1 MHDRQGDGG
10 EKRPMTTAHAMCHL
24 NSAQRCA
31 RRIVTVLACA
41 GLLIAGCTTPGAIA
55 PSTMPVTGKY
65 VELGPFDE
73 SESCGY
79 RFFMLPVGSPDHIAD
94 MIDALVKSRGGDAL
108 IEVTSS
114 SSTSWFLLGGSNCVQ
129 VRGKVVKFTK

>member
-1 MHDRQGDGG
+1 
-10 EKRPMTTAHAMCHL
+10 MTTARALHHFHAPWHYM
-24 NSAQRCA
+24 
-31 RRIVTVLACA
+31 RRLTTALACA
-41 GLLIAGCTTPGAIA
+41 GALIAGCTQPGAIA
-55 PSTMPVTGKY
+55 PSTMPITGKY
-65 VELGPFDE
+65 VELGPFEE

-79 RFFMLPVGSPDHIAD
+79 LFFFLPVGSPDHIAD

>member
-1 MHDRQGDGG
+1 M
-10 EKRPMTTAHAMCHL
+10 
-24 NSAQRCA
+24 N
-31 RRIVTVLACA
+31 RRTSRIRLPSTWLRACRTVIACLCA
-41 GLLIAGCTTPGAIA
+41 GLLVTACTIPGAVA

-65 VELGPFDE
+65 VELGPFEE

-79 RFFMLPVGSPDHIAD
+79 LFLFLPVGSPDHIAD

-129 VRGKVVKFTK
+129 VRGKIVKFTK

>member
-1 MHDRQGDGG
+1 M
-10 EKRPMTTAHAMCHL
+10 
-24 NSAQRCA
+24 NSVTSPILLPSPWLRVC
-31 RRIVTVLACA
+31 RTVLACLCA
-41 GLLIAGCTTPGAIA
+41 GLLATACTLPGAIA

-65 VELGPFDE
+65 VELGPFEE

-79 RFFMLPVGSPDHIAD
+79 LFLCLPVGSPDHIAD
-94 MIDALVKSRGGDAL
+94 MIDSLVKSRGGDAL

-114 SSTSWFLLGGSNCVQ
+114 SSVSWFLLGGSNCVQ

>member
-1 MHDRQGDGG
+1 MNRTPSRIALPSAWLHACR
-10 EKRPMTTAHAMCHL
+10 TAIACL
-24 NSAQRCA
+24 CA
-31 RRIVTVLACA
+31 VLLQTA
-41 GLLIAGCTTPGAIA
+41 CTTPGALA

-65 VELGPFDE
+65 VELGPFEE

-79 RFFMLPVGSPDHIAD
+79 LFFFLPVGSPDHIAD

-108 IEVTSS
+108 TEVTSS

-129 VRGKVVKFTK
+129 VRGKVVKFTR

>member
-1 MHDRQGDGG
+1 MNHVDSRV
-10 EKRPMTTAHAMCHL
+10 RLPSTWLHAC
-24 NSAQRCA
+24 R
-31 RRIVTVLACA
+31 TVIACLCA
-41 GLLIAGCTTPGAIA
+41 GLLATACTTPGAVA

-65 VELGPFDE
+65 VELGPFEE

-79 RFFMLPVGSPDHIAD
+79 VFLFLPVGSPDHIAD

-129 VRGKVVKFTK
+129 VRGKIVKFTK

>member
-1 MHDRQGDGG
+1 M
-10 EKRPMTTAHAMCHL
+10 KRLFNHACMQSAWLRACRLTTVAL
-24 NSAQRCA
+24 G
-31 RRIVTVLACA
+31 L
-41 GLLIAGCTTPGAIA
+41 GLLLTACETPGAVA

-65 VELGPFDE
+65 VELGPFEE

-79 RFFMLPVGSPDHIAD
+79 IFFILPVGSPDHIAD

-108 IEVTSS
+108 IDVTSG
-114 SSTSWFLLGGSNCVQ
+114 SSTSWFLLGGSNCVH

>member
-1 MHDRQGDGG
+1 MNCVTSRI
-10 EKRPMTTAHAMCHL
+10 RPSSIWLRACRAIIACL
-24 NSAQRCA
+24 
-31 RRIVTVLACA
+31 CA
-41 GLLIAGCTTPGAIA
+41 GLLAAACTLPGAIA

-65 VELGPFDE
+65 VELGPFEE

-79 RFFMLPVGSPDHIAD
+79 IFLFLPVGSPDHIAD
-94 MIDALVKSRGGDAL
+94 MIDSLVKSRGGDAL

-129 VRGKVVKFTK
+129 LRGKVVKFTK

>member
-1 MHDRQGDGG
+1 MNRSFGRARVGSA
-10 EKRPMTTAHAMCHL
+10 RLHALRLVGVC
-24 NSAQRCA
+24 
-31 RRIVTVLACA
+31 LAA
-41 GLLIAGCTTPGAIA
+41 GLLMAACTVPGAVA

-65 VELGPFDE
+65 VELGPFEE

-79 RFFMLPVGSPDHIAD
+79 IFLIIPVGSPDHIAD

-108 IEVTSS
+108 IDVTSS

-129 VRGKVVKFTK
+129 VRGKVVKFSK

>member
-1 MHDRQGDGG
+1 MNR
-10 EKRPMTTAHAMCHL
+10 
-24 NSAQRCA
+24 
-31 RRIVTVLACA
+31 VTSQIRLPSTRLCTCRTVIACLCA
-41 GLLIAGCTTPGAIA
+41 GLLVTACTTPGAVA

-65 VELGPFDE
+65 VELGPFEE

-79 RFFMLPVGSPDHIAD
+79 LFLFLPVGSPDHIAD

-129 VRGKVVKFTK
+129 VRGKIVKFTK

>member
-1 MHDRQGDGG
+1 MNR
-10 EKRPMTTAHAMCHL
+10 
-24 NSAQRCA
+24 
-31 RRIVTVLACA
+31 VTSQIRLPSTRLRTGRTVIACLCA
-41 GLLIAGCTTPGAIA
+41 GLLAAACTTPGAVA

-65 VELGPFDE
+65 VELGPFEE

-79 RFFMLPVGSPDHIAD
+79 LFLFLPVGSPDHIAD

-108 IEVTSS
+108 IEVTSG

-129 VRGKVVKFTK
+129 VRGKIVKFTK

>member
-1 MHDRQGDGG
+1 MNCV
-10 EKRPMTTAHAMCHL
+10 T
-24 NSAQRCA
+24 S
-31 RRIVTVLACA
+31 RIWPPSTWLRACRTVIACLCA
-41 GLLIAGCTTPGAIA
+41 GLLATACTLPGAIA

-65 VELGPFDE
+65 VELGPFEE

-79 RFFMLPVGSPDHIAD
+79 IFLFLPVGSPDHLAD
-94 MIDALVKSRGGDAL
+94 MIDTLVKSRGGDAL

-129 VRGKVVKFTK
+129 VRGKIVKFTK